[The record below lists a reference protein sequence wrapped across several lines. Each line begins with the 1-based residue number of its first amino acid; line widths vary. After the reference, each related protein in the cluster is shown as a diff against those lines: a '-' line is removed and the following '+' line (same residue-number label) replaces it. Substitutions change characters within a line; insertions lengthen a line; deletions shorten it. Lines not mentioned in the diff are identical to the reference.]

1 MKFKHYYMCSD
12 CAKDKGGV
20 FPEGHVCT
28 VMRGECPYC
37 KTQDVILI
45 PWVDFNWPMDYD
57 KDKAAKGNR
66 D

>member
-1 MKFKHYYMCSD
+1 MKFEHYYMCID

-28 VMRGECPYC
+28 VTKGECPYC
-37 KTQDVILI
+37 KAQDVVLI

-57 KDKAAKGNR
+57 KDKIAKGNR